1 MLPHL
6 ESLSVPLD
14 VEEAAEAVFMEH
26 PHLLGAIGAN
36 VAPIAHALGS
46 TPLPVPMPEVV
57 FDGSDLEAHRR
68 AARRTP
74 LYAAHLARWA
84 RRTLVPAFCAITPS
98 GAPLPLADETLAV
111 LREQL
116 QAAVVAEPLPFG
128 GDLPT
133 CEDLLVEAPPDAVDW
148 PRVVSAILTDAE
160 AERALHWSG
169 AEAAFS
175 ALDQTRTELVMLN
188 GDAPRIV
195 GEFMDEFL
203 DAVSIGYDIAWL
215 IAHLETWR
223 VIHPA
228 LQTAGHRAR
237 ATGELRSV
245 ATQTLG
251 EAVLP
256 SALDLIGHVA
266 AFVADAVEGPTR
278 RGA

>member
-1 MLPHL
+1 MLPFL
-6 ESLSVPLD
+6 ETLSVPHD
-14 VEEAAEAVFMEH
+14 VEEAAEAVFTEH
-26 PHLLGAIGAN
+26 PHLLGTIGAN
-36 VAPIAHALGS
+36 VAPIARALGAA
-46 TPLPVPMPEVV
+46 PLPVPMPVVV
-57 FDGSDLEAHRR
+57 FDGSDLEANRR

-116 QAAVVAEPLPFG
+116 QGAVVSEAVPFG

-148 PRVVSAILTDAE
+148 PRVVCAVLTDAE
-160 AERALHWSG
+160 AERALHWCG

-175 ALDQTRTELVMLN
+175 ALDQTCTELVMLTS
-188 GDAPRIV
+188 DASRV
-195 GEFMDEFL
+195 VSDYMGEFL

-223 VIHPA
+223 VIYPA
-228 LQTAGHRAR
+228 LQSAGHRAR
-237 ATGELRSV
+237 AAGELRSV
-245 ATQTLG
+245 ATQALG

-266 AFVADAVEGPTR
+266 AFVSDAASAGGE
-278 RGA
+278 